1 MNKKLS
7 VLILTGMLLISMIGC
22 KNAELDSV
30 SENTT
35 QQMDDETKDEQKQ
48 QLVEIAYYLT
58 ENKVD
63 EIFYGKDYSY
73 KMEKDGLVLTNYFQH
88 DEISNAIYTD
98 KWDNLC
104 DSLKETSST
113 LKEYLNDKGYTNVNF
128 TIQICDA
135 KDREETCY
143 LIIKDGEI
151 VFNIADNMN

>member
-1 MNKKLS
+1 M
-7 VLILTGMLLISMIGC
+7 ML
-22 KNAELDSV
+22 
-30 SENTT
+30 
-35 QQMDDETKDEQKQ
+35 
-48 QLVEIAYYLT
+48 
-58 ENKVD
+58 ENK
-63 EIFYGKDYSY
+63 IFYGKDYSY

-88 DEISNAIYTD
+88 NEISNAIYTD

-113 LKEYLNDKGYTNVNF
+113 LKEYLNDKGYTNVSF

-151 VFNIADNMN
+151 EFNIADNMNQ

>member
-1 MNKKLS
+1 MNKKIS
-7 VLILTGMLLISMIGC
+7 VLILTGMLSISMIGC

-35 QQMDDETKDEQKQ
+35 QQMDEEAKDKQKQ

-88 DEISNAIYTD
+88 DEISNAIYTG
-98 KWDNLC
+98 KWDNLL
-104 DSLKETSST
+104 DTLKETSST

>member
-22 KNAELDSV
+22 KDVELDSV
-30 SENTT
+30 PKNTT
-35 QQMDDETKDEQKQ
+35 QQMDKGTKDKQKQ

-58 ENKVD
+58 KNKVD

-73 KMEKDGLVLTNYFQH
+73 KMEKDGLVLTNYFQY
-88 DEISNAIYTD
+88 DEVSNAIYTG
-98 KWDNLC
+98 KWDNLL
-104 DSLKETSST
+104 DTLKETSST